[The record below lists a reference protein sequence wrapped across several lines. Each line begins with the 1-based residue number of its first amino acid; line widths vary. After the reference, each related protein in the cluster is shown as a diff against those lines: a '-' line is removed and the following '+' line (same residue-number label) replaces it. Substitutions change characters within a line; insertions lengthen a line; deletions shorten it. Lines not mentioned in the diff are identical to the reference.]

1 MTLTLT
7 EAAVRGL
14 VEMGFERE
22 GALAALLACGMDESA
37 ALDRLLMTE
46 RVPPAVAEEGEE
58 AAAPAAKG

>member
-1 MTLTLT
+1 
-7 EAAVRGL
+7 VRGL

-46 RVPPAVAEEGEE
+46 RVPPPVAEEGEE
-58 AAAPAAKG
+58 AAAPSAEG